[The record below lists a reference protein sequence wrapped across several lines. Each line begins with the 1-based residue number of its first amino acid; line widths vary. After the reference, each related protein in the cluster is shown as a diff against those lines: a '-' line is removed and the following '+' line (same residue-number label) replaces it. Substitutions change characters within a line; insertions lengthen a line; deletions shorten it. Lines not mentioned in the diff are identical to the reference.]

1 MTQSIRWQDILDI
14 LLVAFIIYRTFLFI
28 KGTRAV
34 QIIIGFIIVLFVFY
48 FSKKFELFTIGWIL
62 NNFVGSI
69 ILVIV
74 VIFQNDIRRILL
86 AIGRSPFL
94 KKISY
99 VRETFFYDELTNACI
114 AMGQKKTGALIVI
127 ERDIGLEEFMEV
139 GVMLDSEVNS
149 ELIISIFQKT
159 SPLHDGAI
167 IIREGKIRAAGCILP
182 LALKGDID
190 KRFGTRH
197 RAAIGI
203 TEVTDAFVI
212 VVSEES
218 GRLSHAAG
226 GDIVT
231 GINGDELKSEL
242 RRHLG

>member
-1 MTQSIRWQDILDI
+1 MIQLLRWQDVLDV
-14 LLVAFIIYRTFLFI
+14 LLVAFIIYRTFLLI

-34 QIIIGFIIVLFVFY
+34 QIIIGFIIVFFVFY

-69 ILVIV
+69 VLIIV
-74 VIFQNDIRRILL
+74 VIFQSDIRRILL
-86 AIGRSPFL
+86 AIGRSPFF
-94 KKISY
+94 KQMSY
-99 VRETFFYDELTNACI
+99 VKETLFYDELCNACV

-127 ERDIGLEEFMEV
+127 ERKIGLEEFMEV
-139 GVMLDSEVNS
+139 GVMLDAEVNA
-149 ELIISIFQKT
+149 ELIISIFQPK
-159 SPLHDGAI
+159 SPLHDGAM
-167 IIREGKIRAAGCILP
+167 IIREGRIRASGCILP
-182 LALKGDID
+182 VALKGDID

-203 TEVTDAFVI
+203 TEVTDALVF

-218 GRLSHAAG
+218 GRLSYAYG

-231 GINGDELKSEL
+231 NVSGDDLKRVL
-242 RRHLG
+242 RERLG